1 MPLPIVQ
8 FNSETMVREIKFPN
22 GGYSIKVV
30 RKEDII
36 NTIDINITDKE
47 VALAL
52 IEQLEIDAANFINS
66 GRWTGIPNLG
76 SIRIP
81 ADKVILRQQ
90 RAEGLL
96 DEAKELLKG
105 NEYILFRN
113 QLAAENKNKA
123 KNNRYYKYI
132 CSIAANHNR
141 RLYSRLCNTYNS
153 NYAQLKLYFGHTA
166 EVVSSDTES
175 NYEQS

>member
-1 MPLPIVQ
+1 
-8 FNSETMVREIKFPN
+8 MVREIKFPN

-47 VALAL
+47 VAFAL
-52 IEQLEIDAANFINS
+52 IEQLECDAARFINN

-81 ADKVILRQQ
+81 ADKMILRQQ
-90 RAEGLL
+90 KAEGLL
-96 DEAKELLKG
+96 DEAKNLLKG

-113 QLAAENKNKA
+113 QLAAENKIKA

-132 CSIAANHNR
+132 CSIAINHNKK
-141 RLYSRLCNTYNS
+141 LYRKLCNTYDS
-153 NYAQLKLYFGHTA
+153 NYVQLKLYFGYKA
-166 EVVSSDTES
+166 EVVPTNIEP
-175 NYEQS
+175 NYE

>member
-1 MPLPIVQ
+1 MIK
-8 FNSETMVREIKFPN
+8 EIKFPN

-30 RKEDII
+30 HKEDII
-36 NTIDINITDKE
+36 NSIDMNITDKE

-52 IEQLEIDAANFINS
+52 IQQLEVDAAKFIGE

-76 SIRIP
+76 NIRVP
-81 ADKVILRQQ
+81 ADKLILRKQK
-90 RAEGLL
+90 EDGLL

-105 NEYILFRN
+105 DKYVLFRS

-123 KNNRYYKYI
+123 KNIRYYKYI

-141 RLYSRLCNTYNS
+141 KLYRRLTNSYNT
-153 NYAQLKLYFGHTA
+153 NYAQLKLYLGHCA
-166 EVVSSDTES
+166 EVVSSTNETD
-175 NYEQS
+175 YEQS